1 MNCLQAE
8 DYFSAYFE
16 GWLDSKRSRRFEAYL
31 DESSTSRWEYYDFQR
46 AVALLKDM
54 PRTPSPPYITDSLL
68 ERIDE
73 HKRSQGPL
81 TCAIL
86 SDPVYR
92 SGSSLI
98 GPESGGLGPVPLSR
112 IAAPD
117 VILRQLRGYNLCLP
131 YLVHRSKSLHGDE
144 VRRKSLWSM
153 VRVVDSC
160 AEVRPKEEEVLRS
173 PSVECPQDPHAD
185 SGELHSP
192 FVDQELRE
200 AVRAALDALPK
211 RYGTVLYLYDIIGL
225 SYEDISDILGISLGK
240 TMSRINR
247 ARIMLKDQL
256 TGQG

>member
-31 DESSTSRWEYYDFQR
+31 AESSTSEGEYYEFQR
-46 AVALLKDM
+46 VMALLKNM
-54 PRTPSPPYITDSLL
+54 PRRPSPAYITDSLL

-92 SGSSLI
+92 VGRSLT
-98 GPESGGLGPVPLSR
+98 GPESGGLGPVPLSQ

-131 YLVHRSKSLHGDE
+131 YLLHRSKSLHGDE
-144 VRRKSLWSM
+144 VR
-153 VRVVDSC
+153 
-160 AEVRPKEEEVLRS
+160 PQKEEELRS
-173 PSVECPQDPHAD
+173 PSAECPQDPHIPEYPD
-185 SGELHSP
+185 TDPGVLSSP
-192 FVDQELRE
+192 FVEQELQE
-200 AVRAALDALPK
+200 AVRAALDALPE
-211 RYGTVLYLYDIIGL
+211 RYGTVLYLYDIMGL